1 MLRTSTITIV
11 RPTGTT
17 AYAVGQRIF
26 TGTSGITSS
35 GSVFANLG
43 ETMFGNGFIVKAVL
57 HSNASSSALPTTAR
71 LHLYTLSSGQTLAS
85 GAVPADQGTINLT
98 YADASKYI
106 GFIDFTSFQ
115 SYGPSTYTV
124 STVTSSL
131 AFQRGSIRGE
141 GDLSGYSNVRVGSLI
156 GILEAR
162 SIFTPT
168 VSSEIRIELTA
179 NSAEG
184 MLTSST

>member
-1 MLRTSTITIV
+1 MLRTSTITII
-11 RPTGTT
+11 RPANTT
-17 AYAVGQRIF
+17 AYVAGQRIF
-26 TGTSGITSS
+26 TASSGITSS

-43 ETMFGNGFIVKAVL
+43 ETMFGNGFIVKAVM
-57 HSNASSSALPTTAR
+57 HSSNSVVPTTAR
-71 LHLYTLSSGQTLAS
+71 LHLYTLSGGQTLAAT
-85 GAVPADQGTINLT
+85 AVPADQGTINLV

-106 GFIDFTSFQ
+106 GFIDFSSFQ
-115 SYGPSTYTV
+115 THGPSSYAV

-131 AFQRGSIRGE
+131 AFQRGSIRSE

-162 SIFTPT
+162 AAFTPI
-168 VSSEIRIELTA
+168 SAQEFRIELTA
-179 NSAEG
+179 NSAQG